1 MLEKRPD
8 TDFRRQLTDM
18 NKEFLRLLTDPA
30 TAATHNLLGLA
41 PEAIAGLRHL
51 SAAQLDR
58 VAAVPVLLAEFEP
71 LPGLPEFASVADAA
85 PLPAGVSPSWQRE
98 AEAFANRLLACIWQS
113 ARQDHLLTAFCIGI
127 DPDRHRRIAE
137 SSFGSISHSS
147 ERTLRCLR
155 VRLGSHPTFWS
166 DLILSIRQGT
176 DDQQVASRLAMIPLS
191 VAHSGLPTTTAN
203 RPRYF

>member
-1 MLEKRPD
+1 MSEKRPD
-8 TDFRRQLTDM
+8 TGFQCQLIDM

-30 TAATHNLLGLA
+30 NMATNNLFGLA
-41 PEAIAGLRHL
+41 PEVLAGLRKF
-51 SAAQLDR
+51 SASQLDR
-58 VAAVPVLLAEFEP
+58 VAAVPILLTEFEP
-71 LPGLPEFASVADAA
+71 LPGLPEFSSVADTPA
-85 PLPAGVSPSWQRE
+85 LPVGVSPAWQRE

-137 SSFGSISHSS
+137 SSFASISQSS

-155 VRLGSHPTFWS
+155 VRLGSHPTFWN
-166 DLILSIRQGT
+166 DLLLSILHGT

-191 VAHSGLPTTTAN
+191 VAHAGLPTTTAD